1 MSFDIRVAFYVNDA
15 LTGRSKPIFRVSLVN
30 VKGHEVESFEHSDF
44 NCILAW
50 VECRQC
56 SL

>member
-1 MSFDIRVAFYVNDA
+1 MSFDIRVGWYGTDENGRKFPVYHVA
-15 LTGRSKPIFRVSLVN
+15 LVDVRGR
-30 VKGHEVESFEHSDF
+30 EVESFEGDF

-50 VECRQC
+50 IECRQC

>member
-1 MSFDIRVAFYVNDA
+1 MSFDIRVGYY
-15 LTGRSKPIFRVSLVN
+15 LTGEDGRKFPVYHVSLVD
-30 VKGHEVESFEHSDF
+30 VRGREVESFEHSDF

>member
-1 MSFDIRVAFYVNDA
+1 MSFDIRVGYY
-15 LTGRSKPIFRVSLVN
+15 LTGEDGRIYPVYHVALVN
-30 VKGHEVESFEHSDF
+30 VKGHEVEYFENADF

-50 VECRQC
+50 IELRQC